1 MAPLAR
7 GGCLVWPH
15 ALVGVTDPFGL
26 LGRFGRGLGSMEFG
40 GSPSGSPDMSMSSPR
55 DFLDDG
61 SDGNV
66 FDVESDG
73 DVFGVETDSDVF
85 GVANVVAVILG

>member
-1 MAPLAR
+1 M
-7 GGCLVWPH
+7 
-15 ALVGVTDPFGL
+15 GVADTFGL

-73 DVFGVETDSDVF
+73 DVLDDLDDTKRLVQVGDRQKR
-85 GVANVVAVILG
+85 